1 MTDLTQHEWPLSLI
15 TSGPYRE
22 RGGHKGPVPKLE
34 FERGN
39 AETEASET
47 DHREGPTIDPEA
59 DIRAGPIRTGDLGT
73 AADQQDLG
81 CHLPSAGAT
90 AKTRRSKGSKLGS
103 DAILVKLRL
112 FCAD

>member
-1 MTDLTQHEWPLSLI
+1 MFSL
-15 TSGPYRE
+15 
-22 RGGHKGPVPKLE
+22 KLE

-59 DIRAGPIRTGDLGT
+59 DIRAGPIGTGDLGT

-81 CHLPSAGAT
+81 CHLPAAGA
-90 AKTRRSKGSKLGS
+90 
-103 DAILVKLRL
+103 
-112 FCAD
+112 

>member
-1 MTDLTQHEWPLSLI
+1 MVFGGVVQAMFSL
-15 TSGPYRE
+15 
-22 RGGHKGPVPKLE
+22 KLE

-59 DIRAGPIRTGDLGT
+59 DIRAGPIGTGDLGT

-81 CHLPSAGAT
+81 FTCCG
-90 AKTRRSKGSKLGS
+90 R
-103 DAILVKLRL
+103 VKR
-112 FCAD
+112 A